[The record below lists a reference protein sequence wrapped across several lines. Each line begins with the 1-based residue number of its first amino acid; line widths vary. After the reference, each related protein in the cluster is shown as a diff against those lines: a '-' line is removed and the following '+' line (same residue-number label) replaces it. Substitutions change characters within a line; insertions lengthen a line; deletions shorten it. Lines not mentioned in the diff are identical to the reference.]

1 MEKLEM
7 QNHVSEALT
16 KSIEGSYH
24 FQGVPRIAY
33 TSDGGAAL
41 DLVFQAAEAVR
52 DIEDRAYETEQHA
65 RTIAERAVE
74 KLRIA
79 EECIRYLE
87 AQQQAAQARISE
99 TNIEIQIVREALK
112 HERFRVA
119 AAENQLREL
128 KVRATTNKLHASAVA
143 MIFAKRVRRKIA
155 DMITYVKS
163 NVICVKSNTGKSDY
177 SRCKLGWTEIL
188 ARADAALNEGGRR
201 KVYHRLDRV
210 LQRTN

>member
-1 MEKLEM
+1 M
-7 QNHVSEALT
+7 
-16 KSIEGSYH
+16 
-24 FQGVPRIAY
+24 
-33 TSDGGAAL
+33 
-41 DLVFQAAEAVR
+41 
-52 DIEDRAYETEQHA
+52 
-65 RTIAERAVE
+65 
-74 KLRIA
+74 RIA

-177 SRCKLGWTEIL
+177 SRCKLVPTFIE
-188 ARADAALNEGGRR
+188 A
-201 KVYHRLDRV
+201 
-210 LQRTN
+210 